1 VDSTKD
7 MANDRLLLMER
18 GRSGRRGIRL
28 PKLDVPEQES
38 LPDHLVRDELVLP
51 ELAEPEVVRYFTRLS
66 QMNFG
71 IDTSFYP
78 LGSCTMKY
86 NPKVNDE
93 IASIPGFASI
103 HPLQPDFMV
112 QGALQLMHELQES
125 LCEITGMPA
134 ASLASVAGAH
144 GELVGMLLMRAYHD
158 HNGQLDQ
165 RQTVLIPDSAH
176 GTNPA
181 SAAMAG
187 YKVVSVPS
195 DVQGNM
201 DMDALRSL
209 VNEEVVGLMITL
221 PNTLGLFDPNIE
233 EICSLV
239 HGVGGLVYGDG
250 ANMNALLGQ
259 VQLGS
264 LGFDI
269 VHLNLHKTMSTP
281 HGGGGPGAG
290 PITVTSTL
298 AKFLPAPVVTCAKEG
313 THGDSTYQLGNPELS
328 IGSVGAFHGNFGVL
342 VRAMAYIRSNGADGL
357 REVSENAVLNA
368 NYVMRQL
375 ENTFDIPYSR
385 TCMHEVVISSRE
397 LKPQGVRA
405 MDIAKRL
412 IDYGIHPPTMYFPL
426 IVEEALM
433 IEPTETETKET
444 LDFFIQAM
452 LAIFREIHEDP
463 NVLLDAP
470 HNTANTR
477 LDEALAA
484 RSPDLRWKP

>member
-1 VDSTKD
+1 
-7 MANDRLLLMER
+7 M
-18 GRSGRRGIRL
+18 
-28 PKLDVPEQES
+28 
-38 LPDHLVRDELVLP
+38 
-51 ELAEPEVVRYFTRLS
+51 
-66 QMNFG
+66 
-71 IDTSFYP
+71 TS
-78 LGSCTMKY
+78 
-86 NPKVNDE
+86 
-93 IASIPGFASI
+93 A
-103 HPLQPDFMV
+103 
-112 QGALQLMHELQES
+112 
-125 LCEITGMPA
+125 
-134 ASLASVAGAH
+134 
-144 GELVGMLLMRAYHD
+144 
-158 HNGQLDQ
+158 
-165 RQTVLIPDSAH
+165 
-176 GTNPA
+176 
-181 SAAMAG
+181 
-187 YKVVSVPS
+187 
-195 DVQGNM
+195 
-201 DMDALRSL
+201 
-209 VNEEVVGLMITL
+209 
-221 PNTLGLFDPNIE
+221 
-233 EICSLV
+233 
-239 HGVGGLVYGDG
+239 
-250 ANMNALLGQ
+250 
-259 VQLGS
+259 
-264 LGFDI
+264 
-269 VHLNLHKTMSTP
+269 
-281 HGGGGPGAG
+281 
-290 PITVTSTL
+290 L
-298 AKFLPAPVVTCAKEG
+298 AKFLPAPVVTFAKEG

-444 LDFFIQAM
+444 LDFFIEAM

-463 NVLLDAP
+463 NLLLDAP